1 VAAGGS
7 GVVGTEDEG
16 RTGDR
21 YATALAGIDAANAE
35 DPNEVEVAGERG
47 PKELVHALLMT
58 AWVERLDPQ
67 ADELQLLA
75 ARAHHLRRW
84 VVPREEYPDG
94 RAGYLRWRAAQKK
107 RHAAEVGGI
116 LEAAGYGPDE
126 VARVGQIIR
135 KEGLGRDPQ
144 VQTHEDAVCLVFMQT
159 GFEELTERLGTEK
172 MVDVVAK
179 TLRKMSPAGIAAA
192 AAQPMSAELQTV
204 VARAAAL
211 VSSG

>member
-1 VAAGGS
+1 VAIGAGLDGGS
-7 GVVGTEDEG
+7 GG
-16 RTGDR
+16 R
-21 YATALAGIDAANAE
+21 YADAVRAIDAANAE
-35 DPNEVEVAGERG
+35 DPHEITVAGERG
-47 PKELVHALLMT
+47 PKELLHARLMT

-84 VVPREEYPDG
+84 VVPREAYPDG
-94 RAGYLRWRAAQKK
+94 RSGYLRWRTAQKK
-107 RHAAEVGGI
+107 RHAEEVGGI

-126 VARVGQIIR
+126 VARVQQIIR
-135 KEGLGRDPQ
+135 KEGLGRDAA
-144 VQTHEDAVCLVFMQT
+144 VQTHEDALCLVFVQT

-172 MVDVVAK
+172 MVEVVAK

-192 AAQPMSAELQTV
+192 VAQPMSPEARGV